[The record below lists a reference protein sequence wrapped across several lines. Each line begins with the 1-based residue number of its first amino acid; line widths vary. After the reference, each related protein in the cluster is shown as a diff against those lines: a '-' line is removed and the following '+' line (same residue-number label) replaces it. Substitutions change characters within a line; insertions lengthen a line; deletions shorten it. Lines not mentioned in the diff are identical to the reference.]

1 MQTYNYTNNFYKSID
16 IMIYNTGYEEC
27 DPGHSY
33 GPAVRKSY
41 MIHYVTE
48 GKGIFTTNGKTYQL
62 KKGDAFL
69 MCPGEQIYYEADKKN
84 PWCYAWIG
92 MQGVKVESYLKK
104 TAFANSPIIHYS
116 KDDQLSLLYIKLQ
129 KAYSSDSRSR
139 ELLVNSVLYEILH
152 FLINSV
158 PNEKSDKDHNE
169 KIYLNKIISYCAINI
184 DKQIKV
190 SELAQ
195 YLGLDRSYL
204 TRLFKSEMKISLK
217 DYILK
222 TKIDEANDLLKNT
235 DLPINV
241 ISRSVGFDDPLYFSR
256 IYKEKQKISPKN
268 YRNENNNS

>member
-48 GKGIFTTNGKTYQL
+48 GKGIFTINGKTYQL

-158 PNEKSDKDHNE
+158 PNEKNDKDHNE

>member
-92 MQGVKVESYLKK
+92 VQGVKVESYLKK
-104 TAFANSPIIHYS
+104 QP
-116 KDDQLSLLYIKLQ
+116 LQ
-129 KAYSSDSRSR
+129 IVR
-139 ELLVNSVLYEILH
+139 
-152 FLINSV
+152 
-158 PNEKSDKDHNE
+158 
-169 KIYLNKIISYCAINI
+169 
-184 DKQIKV
+184 
-190 SELAQ
+190 
-195 YLGLDRSYL
+195 
-204 TRLFKSEMKISLK
+204 
-217 DYILK
+217 
-222 TKIDEANDLLKNT
+222 
-235 DLPINV
+235 
-241 ISRSVGFDDPLYFSR
+241 
-256 IYKEKQKISPKN
+256 
-268 YRNENNNS
+268 

>member
-222 TKIDEANDLLKNT
+222 SKIDEANDLLKNT

-256 IYKEKQKISPKN
+256 IYKEKQKMSPKN

>member
-48 GKGIFTTNGKTYQL
+48 GKGIFTINGKTYQL

-256 IYKEKQKISPKN
+256 IYKEKQKISP
-268 YRNENNNS
+268 

>member
-48 GKGIFTTNGKTYQL
+48 GKGIFTINGKTYQL

>member
-48 GKGIFTTNGKTYQL
+48 GKGIFTINGKTYQL

-139 ELLVNSVLYEILH
+139 ELLVNCVLYEILH

>member
-48 GKGIFTTNGKTYQL
+48 GKGIFTINGKTYQL

-256 IYKEKQKISPKN
+256 IYKEKQKMSPKN

>member
-92 MQGVKVESYLKK
+92 MQGVKVESYLRK

-268 YRNENNNS
+268 YRNETNNS

>member
-27 DPGHSY
+27 DPCHSY

-48 GKGIFTTNGKTYQL
+48 GKGIFTTNGQTYQL

-158 PNEKSDKDHNE
+158 PNEKNDKDHNE

>member
-48 GKGIFTTNGKTYQL
+48 GKGIFTINGKTYQL

-139 ELLVNSVLYEILH
+139 ELLVNCVLYEILH

-158 PNEKSDKDHNE
+158 PNEKSYKDHNE